1 MTRFRFRPPPSSD
14 GNGRLPPAG
23 DLCRFVLSGFVSC
36 LRCNCKRS
44 IVYQV
49 SDCPRW
55 GNHSPL
61 IPCPAKPEPQRRLK
75 PNKIQVQKEQKYDY
89 KHKTNRVP
97 HFPRAERHETNAS
110 CDGQR
115 FLAQS
120 IKAAKSS
127 SIPGGDRGKGLRA
140 LAGAR
145 TGSRP

>member
-1 MTRFRFRPPPSSD
+1 MTRFRFRLLPSSD
-14 GNGRLPPAG
+14 GNGRLPPAS
-23 DLCRFVLSGFVSC
+23 DLCRFVLCGLVSC

-49 SDCPRW
+49 SDCLRW

-75 PNKIQVQKEQKYDY
+75 PNKEQVQKEQKYDY
-89 KHKTNRVP
+89 RHKTNRGA
-97 HFPRAERHETNAS
+97 HSPRAERHETNTS

-115 FLAQS
+115 CLARS

-127 SIPGGDRGKGLRA
+127 SIPRGDRRKGLRDLA
-140 LAGAR
+140 LAG
-145 TGSRP
+145 TGSRS